1 MVSRHKP
8 QTLADHE
15 LSKRRCGIGSS
26 IRDGALK
33 SFANVFALLLT
44 AGFITLPVSVMTGV
58 VS

>member
-1 MVSRHKP
+1 
-8 QTLADHE
+8 
-15 LSKRRCGIGSS
+15 GIGSS